1 VWGGRGEREEKEL
14 ERKKNRGGHS
24 MHIYHK
30 AIMTSFVS
38 ASKSKEERERKK
50 GIGGEGE
57 RESYLAASGKG
68 RQDRAQS

>member
-1 VWGGRGEREEKEL
+1 VRREGRERRKGAGEE
-14 ERKKNRGGHS
+14 KNRGGHS

-57 RESYLAASGKG
+57 RE
-68 RQDRAQS
+68 RAI